1 MMSIRKVHYYLKV
14 NGEMVNHSALKDG
27 ASFVLANALALGRSS
42 VTTPILY
49 SATTIN
55 LTLL

>member
-1 MMSIRKVHYYLKV
+1 MFERVKTLVCREYIAI
-14 NGEMVNHSALKDG
+14 VNHSALKDG
-27 ASFVLANALALGRSS
+27 ASFVLANALALRRSS

-49 SATTIN
+49 SLLTID